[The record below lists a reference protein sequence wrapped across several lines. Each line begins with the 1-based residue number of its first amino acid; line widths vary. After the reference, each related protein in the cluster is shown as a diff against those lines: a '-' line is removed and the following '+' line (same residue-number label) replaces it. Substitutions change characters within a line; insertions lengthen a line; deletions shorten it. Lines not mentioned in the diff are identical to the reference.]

1 MGKSQLYK
9 ETIMADKSN
18 NKDKPKDV
26 IVQGVCHYNHLF
38 EPDNTFPPPKY
49 KITLQVDD
57 KTKKTLESLGLNVKN
72 SDKKPELGNYIEAK
86 TNFYKKDGTENPIK
100 PRIFDTNNKQLTMQ
114 DLPNGRL
121 GRGTEV
127 YVKLNPFPYTAPGGQ
142 TGVTAILRSV
152 KIIKFVADTG
162 SGAEDFPEVNA
173 PPAAQEAATFN

>member
-9 ETIMADKSN
+9 ETTMADKSN
-18 NKDKPKDV
+18 NKDKPKDI

-72 SDKKPELGNYIEAK
+72 SDKKPELGDHIEAK

-173 PPAAQEAATFN
+173 PPAASESATFN

>member
-100 PRIFDTNNKQLTMQ
+100 PRIFDTNNK
-114 DLPNGRL
+114 
-121 GRGTEV
+121 
-127 YVKLNPFPYTAPGGQ
+127 
-142 TGVTAILRSV
+142 
-152 KIIKFVADTG
+152 
-162 SGAEDFPEVNA
+162 
-173 PPAAQEAATFN
+173 